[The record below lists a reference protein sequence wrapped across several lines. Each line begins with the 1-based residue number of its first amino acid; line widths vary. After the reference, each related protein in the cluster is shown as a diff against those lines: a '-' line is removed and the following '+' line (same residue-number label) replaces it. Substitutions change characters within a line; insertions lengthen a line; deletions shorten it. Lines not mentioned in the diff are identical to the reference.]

1 MNEAPL
7 GFLFGLIGCLILLSG
22 FFSGSET
29 GMMALN
35 RYRLRHMAKTGHR
48 GAGKAARLLDE
59 PESLISTILIGNN
72 LVNNLAA
79 ATATVVAIRLYGDNA
94 VVPASILLTLV
105 FLIFAEI
112 IPKTVAA
119 YHSESVAF
127 KVSYILL
134 PLKKL
139 LFPVIWVVNKIIHFF
154 LRFTG
159 FEANN
164 NTEPLSMEELRTIV
178 GEAGHMIPQRHQGML
193 MNILD
198 LEQVTVD
205 DIMIP
210 RNEVYGIDLDDDLPT
225 ILERLQQSEFTRMPV
240 YQEDINN
247 IVGMLHQRDVIGAI
261 DETGQI
267 NRELLLKAIK
277 EPYFVPES
285 TPLHTQLFNFQK
297 HKHRQGVVVDEY
309 GVVQGIITLE
319 DLLEEI
325 VGEFTSNLIEE
336 SNQDIVPQK
345 DGSHIIDGT
354 ATIRDINRALKW
366 ELPTDGPKTLNGL
379 LLEHLES
386 FPDGVVCVRLGKY
399 MFEIDRMKDNLI
411 ESARAMTPRKPKRK
425 KKKPTN

>member
-1 MNEAPL
+1 N
-7 GFLFGLIGCLILLSG
+7 
-22 FFSGSET
+22 
-29 GMMALN
+29 
-35 RYRLRHMAKTGHR
+35 H
-48 GAGKAARLLDE
+48 GAIKATKLLDE

-79 ATATVVAIRLYGDNA
+79 ATATILAIRLYGDSA

-119 YHSESVAF
+119 YHSEGVAF
-127 KVSYILL
+127 KVSYVLL
-134 PLKKL
+134 PLKKV
-139 LFPVIWVVNKIIHFF
+139 LFPVIWVVNRIIHFF

-164 NTEPLSMEELRTIV
+164 NTENLSMDELRTIV
-178 GEAGHMIPQRHQGML
+178 GEAGHMIPKRHQGML

-210 RNEVYGIDLDDDLPT
+210 RNEVYGIDLDNDVQT
-225 ILERLQQSEFTRMPV
+225 ILRRLQQSEFTRMPV
-240 YQEDINN
+240 YREDINN
-247 IVGMLHQRDVIGAI
+247 IVGILHQRDVISSI
-261 DETGQI
+261 DERGQVKLD
-267 NRELLLKAIK
+267 LLMKTVK
-277 EPYFVPES
+277 DPYFVPES

-297 HKHRQGVVVDEY
+297 QKHRQGVVVDEY
-309 GVVQGIITLE
+309 GVVQGIVTLE

-325 VGEFTSNLIEE
+325 VGEFTSNLIEDN
-336 SNQDIVPQK
+336 NQDIIPQK
-345 DGSHIIDGT
+345 DGSHILDGT
-354 ATIRDINRALKW
+354 ATIRDINRATSW

-386 FPDGVVCVRLGKY
+386 FPDGLACVRLGKY
-399 MFEIDRMKDNLI
+399 FFEITETKDNLI
-411 ESARAMTPRKPKRK
+411 KSVRATSLKKPK
-425 KKKPTN
+425 KKKKD

>member
-35 RYRLRHMAKTGHR
+35 RYRLRHLAKTGHR
-48 GAGKAARLLDE
+48 GANKATKLLEE

-79 ATATVVAIRLYGDNA
+79 ATATVLAIRLYGDNA

-119 YHSESVAF
+119 YHSEGVAF
-127 KVSYILL
+127 KVAYILL
-134 PLKKL
+134 PLKKV
-139 LFPVIWVVNKIIHFF
+139 LFPVIWVVNRIIHFF

-159 FEANN
+159 FNANSD
-164 NTEPLSMEELRTIV
+164 TEHLSMDELRTIV
-178 GEAGHMIPQRHQGML
+178 GEAGHMIPKRHQGML

-210 RNEVYGIDLDDDLPT
+210 RNEVYGIDLEDDVQA
-225 ILERLQQSEFTRMPV
+225 IMRRLQQSEFTRMPV
-240 YQEDINN
+240 YREDINN
-247 IVGMLHQRDVIGAI
+247 IVGILHQRDVISSI
-261 DETGQI
+261 DERGQI
-267 NRELLLKAIK
+267 KLDLLMAAVK

-309 GVVQGIITLE
+309 GVIQGIITLE

-325 VGEFTSNLIEE
+325 VGEFTSNLIEDN
-336 SNQDIVPQK
+336 NQDIVQQK
-345 DGSHIIDGT
+345 DGSHVIDGT
-354 ATIRDINRALKW
+354 ATIRDINRAMTW

-386 FPDGVVCVRLGKY
+386 FPDGLVCVRLGKY
-399 MFEIDRMKDNLI
+399 YFQIDEIKDNLI
-411 ESARAMTPRKPKRK
+411 KSVRAMPSRKAK
-425 KKKPTN
+425 KKKKA